1 MKKIFKQINRTQR
14 GFTFNNEEQEVHG
27 LEVDK
32 TYDLSDIH
40 QVGPSNYP
48 SPNWDMELPSEK
60 PLTGDDLFDE
70 NSFVNEKGELTD

>member
-1 MKKIFKQINRTQR
+1 MIKIFKQINRTQR

-40 QVGPSNYP
+40 RA
-48 SPNWDMELPSEK
+48 K
-60 PLTGDDLFDE
+60 PRKDLDFDDEGDE
-70 NSFVNEKGELTD
+70 Q